1 MSLLNDIVSH
11 IATDLSSPNS
21 IESQNPS
28 FPKISTALVALVPK
42 SSVKSQSPT
51 REAFSQGN
59 IPTVNVA
66 PGTYLQGASIQ
77 MGRGSLL

>member
-1 MSLLNDIVSH
+1 MSKFDEIVTQ
-11 IATDLSSPNS
+11 IAADLSSPNG
-21 IESQNPS
+21 IESKNPS
-28 FPKISTALVALVPK
+28 LPKISTALVALVPK
-42 SSVKSQSPT
+42 SSVKSQSST